1 MTSAKPKPFQEA
13 TVEAVLR
20 AFRAG
25 RRYRRFLIADEV
37 GLGKTIV
44 AQQVIQRMMRGRSK
58 PAVVFYLCSNLSI
71 AAQNRSKL
79 LEVLPP
85 EERAKATS
93 HVDRLTLLPTSD
105 VRAEHPLLRLFSLTP
120 DTSLP
125 MRWGRRRDGRQD
137 ERALIH
143 ALVEKTFPW
152 LFGMYKRCVFQRNAR
167 CYWDSHYIPH
177 ARELARNTA
186 LQNAFRASVRQEFGL
201 EKGEHVDAAVRGL
214 ELDEL
219 DLIAHLRNA
228 LAASAIEKLKPDLVI
243 FDEFQRFRDLLAP
256 EQGEAAQRVIGRL
269 RGEDMEDPPSLLLLS
284 ATPYRLY
291 SRRAEEASSSSHRVE
306 FFELVE
312 FLYGGTPQAKKKRQ
326 ACEDA
331 FATIETELRKGNPG
345 SGTARKAKIR
355 AEELL
360 REVMVRT
367 ERASHPGWE
376 KEETCSLKAP
386 VAAEDLI
393 IFKHTSRSFS
403 DSHRASAVPY
413 WTSIPLP
420 MQTMGNQYVAWKAAK
435 DVQVDGVPLLDKA
448 MRDRYKHPMPWPH
461 PRLRTMKEFFPP
473 DTAVTPWLA
482 PSNPWWEL
490 GGAWKHEDTRLSK
503 ALVFSRFRAVPQAV
517 ASTLSFDLEASHLRR
532 EQVAYPEVTKRRL
545 LSAAEGRH
553 ALLALFHP
561 SPLLVAATEPLG
573 ADKRTRAGVRKHLRH
588 QLRSLLRNLG
598 VSIGSRSPN
607 IPIWKLIARL
617 EAQAGHWPYVWQA
630 WNQMNDK
637 LSRADTSDGGLKQLL
652 SDWNEEAG
660 MAIKSIRSSELDSLV
675 SYALSAPGVV
685 VGRALYRHWRGA
697 VDEHGYA
704 HTLEAA
710 WSGLRNYLDQRWF
723 LAALRRKKE
732 KYPDVIRR
740 AILEGNLESVLD
752 EHLWITSQLRSL
764 GEQQLANELQDG
776 LSIKTGLFF
785 LHPLGQ
791 KDGETFSLRCHVAMP
806 FVESR
811 GAYAHETGATESAKA
826 PRIRTDE
833 LRKAFNTP
841 FWPYVL
847 ATTSVGQEG
856 LDFHAWCDTIIHWD
870 LCRNPV
876 DLEQREGRI
885 QRYGGLSIRRA
896 IVRELGEL
904 GEDIRSEREGGE
916 SPWVTIQRL
925 AEEHLA
931 DESGLAP
938 WWVCPGGGVR
948 RYVFDVPASEQRHW
962 LQWVQE
968 QRLLYRLALGQPNQE
983 DLVKLLGRL
992 KLDPE
997 TARDTTINLSP
1008 WFKDDGRV

>member
-1 MTSAKPKPFQEA
+1 MTSVKPFQEA

-44 AQQVIQRMMRGRSK
+44 AQQVIRRMMRGRSK
-58 PAVVFYLCSNLSI
+58 PVVVFYLCSNLSI
-71 AAQNRSKL
+71 AAQNRRKL

-85 EERAKATS
+85 EERIKATS

-105 VRAEHPLLRLFSLTP
+105 DQPEHPTLRLFSLTP

-125 MRWGRRRDGRQD
+125 MRKGRRRDGRQD

-143 ALVEKTFPW
+143 ALVEKTCPW
-152 LFGMYKRCVFQRNAR
+152 LFHTYTRRVFKRNAHR
-167 CYWDSHYIPH
+167 YWGSYYLPR
-177 ARELARNTA
+177 ARKLARNTA
-186 LQNAFRASVRQEFGL
+186 LQHAFRASVRQEFGL
-201 EKGEHVDAAVRGL
+201 AEGEHVDAAVRRL

-219 DLIAHLRNA
+219 ALIGHLRNA
-228 LAASAIEKLKPDLVI
+228 LAASAIEKLKPDLVV

-256 EQGEAAQRVIGRL
+256 EQDEAAQRVIGRL
-269 RGEDMEDPPSLLLLS
+269 RGEDTKDPPALLLLS

-291 SRRAEEASSSSHRVE
+291 SRRAEAASSNSHRAE

-312 FLYGGTPQAKKKRQ
+312 FLYGGTPQAKEKRQ
-326 ACEDA
+326 ACESA
-331 FATIETELRKGNPG
+331 FTTIEAELRKGKPG
-345 SGTARKAKIR
+345 SDAAHQARVR
-355 AEELL
+355 AEALL

-367 ERASHPGWE
+367 ERSSHPIGL
-376 KEETCSLKAP
+376 EEENTGSLPAP
-386 VAAEDLI
+386 VTADDLI

-403 DSHRASAVPY
+403 DRHRSLAVPF

-420 MQTMGNQYVAWKAAK
+420 MQTMGSHYVAWKAAK
-435 DVQVDGVPLLDKA
+435 DVPVDSVRLLDEA
-448 MRDRYKHPMPWPH
+448 MRDQYKRPTPWPH
-461 PRLRTMKEFFPP
+461 PRLRALQEFFPP

-482 PSNPWWEL
+482 PSNPWWKL
-490 GGAWKHEDTRLSK
+490 GGAWKHEGARPSK

-517 ASTLSFDLEASHLRR
+517 ASTLSFELEAHHLSR
-532 EQVAYPEVTKRRL
+532 ERVSYPEVTKRRL
-545 LSAAEGRH
+545 LSATEGRH

-561 SPLLVAATEPLG
+561 SPLLVATTEPL
-573 ADKRTRAGVRKHLRH
+573 AAEERTRAGVRKYLQH
-588 QLRSLLRNLG
+588 QLRHVLRDLDVG
-598 VSIGSRSPN
+598 IESTSPN
-607 IPIWKLIARL
+607 LPMWKLIARL
-617 EAQAGHWPYVWQA
+617 EARAGHWPYVRRA
-630 WNQMNDK
+630 WRGMNAK
-637 LSRADTSDGGLKQLL
+637 LSRADTADGGLAPLL
-652 SDWNEEAG
+652 SDWDEEAG
-660 MAIKSIRSSELDSLV
+660 MAINSIRPSALDSLV

-697 VDEHGYA
+697 VGEHGYA
-704 HTLEAA
+704 HALEAA

-723 LAALRRKKE
+723 FAALRRKKE
-732 KYPDVIRR
+732 KYPNVIRR
-740 AILEGNLESVLD
+740 VILEGNLESVLD

-764 GEQQLANELQDG
+764 REQQLANELRDG

-785 LHPLGQ
+785 LHQLGQ

-806 FVESR
+806 FVEGR
-811 GAYAHETGATESAKA
+811 AAYAHETGATESAEA

-856 LDFHAWCDTIIHWD
+856 LDFHAWCDTIVHWD

-885 QRYGGLSIRRA
+885 QRYGGLSVRRA
-896 IVRELGEL
+896 IVRELGA
-904 GEDIRSEREGGE
+904 DIRSEREARE
-916 SPWVTIQRL
+916 SPWATIQRL
-925 AEEHLA
+925 ADKRLA
-931 DESGLAP
+931 DESGLVP
-938 WWVCPGGGVR
+938 WWVCRGGGIR
-948 RYVFDVPASEQRHW
+948 RYVFEVPASEQRNW

-968 QRLLYRLALGQPNQE
+968 QRLFYRLALGQPNQE
-983 DLVKLLGRL
+983 DLVKFLAREG
-992 KLDPE
+992 LDPK
-997 TARDTTINLSP
+997 TVRDTAINLSP
-1008 WFKDDGRV
+1008 WFGDGGRA